1 LGCQRITA
9 IPFILLLPFST
20 HPFLPMKRNVLLL
33 FLLLLG
39 VLQVSAQRSPVD
51 ESDQNINNIPRK
63 GQRVSLQLDN
73 KRVETSW
80 IKHLS
85 DQFPGK
91 VKNNK
96 GIITMD
102 GVTIPDISPTPVRII
117 SRVDALPTGTG
128 VWWSIDLGNAYLGQA
143 STPAQWKAG
152 EKYLKDFARA
162 MYREDLVAQIT
173 DAEKALVT
181 SQNNHMA
188 VISKSDAIKKDIER
202 NKARKVEIQQQLAA
216 NVAELQ
222 QLNNQVDANLKEQ
235 EAARADIVNMRVAL
249 ESVKERMSKIE

>member
-1 LGCQRITA
+1 MNRN
-9 IPFILLLPFST
+9 ILLVF
-20 HPFLPMKRNVLLL
+20 LLL
-33 FLLLLG
+33 FG
-39 VLQVSAQRSPVD
+39 ALQVSAQRSPVD

-73 KRVETSW
+73 KRVETAW
-80 IKHLS
+80 IKQLN

-96 GIITMD
+96 GTITMD
-102 GVTIPDISPTPVRII
+102 GVTITEISPTPIRVI

-143 STPAQWKAG
+143 STPTQWKAG
-152 EKYLKDFARA
+152 ERYLKDFARS

-173 DAEKALVT
+173 DAEKALVN

-188 VISKSDAIKKDIER
+188 VIAKQDAIKKEIEK
-202 NKARKVEIQQQLAA
+202 NKARKVEIQQQLATNA
-216 NVAELQ
+216 AELQ
-222 QLNNQVDANLKEQ
+222 QFNNQIDTNLKEQ

-249 ESVKERMSKIE
+249 EAVKERMSKIE